1 MPERYLTRH
10 FSWKDTATPLV
21 LLLIF
26 MGLLPL
32 VSSHA
37 FYRHVLTLIF
47 LFAFLAEAW
56 NLISG
61 YGGLFSLA
69 HAAFFGVGAYTTAI
83 LYVDFK
89 ISPWVGLP
97 LGGIFGVV
105 VASIIG
111 FATFRL
117 RQFFFVLST
126 LACSEAIRA
135 LFGYWRLGVKT
146 GLGTTIPRDIGF
158 VNLTFNEELPYNY
171 IAFALLVI
179 VVLVARWV
187 TASKF
192 GYYLRAIK
200 DDEDAALSMGVRVPR
215 VKLMIFG
222 TSAFFTAVGGG
233 FYAMYIGYIEP
244 NTVFSVD
251 FMLQYILYAIVGG
264 MATIGGPIVGSL
276 ILVPLTISFQGFV
289 GGKLASLGF
298 FIYGIVLVIMIITA
312 PGGMMEGLR
321 SLSRRFAK
329 RILPTPPVP

>member
-1 MPERYLTRH
+1 MLEKNYVIQG
-10 FSWKDTATPLV
+10 SWKGIASPFVLFLVLLGLTPLV
-21 LLLIF
+21 F
-26 MGLLPL
+26 GHP
-32 VSSHA
+32 

-47 LFAFLAEAW
+47 LFAFLSVAW

-83 LYVDFK
+83 LYVDYNV
-89 ISPWVGLP
+89 SPWVGLP

-146 GLGTTIPRDIGF
+146 GLGTTIPRSAGF
-158 VNLTFNEELPYNY
+158 MNLTFNKELPYNY

-179 VVLVARWV
+179 VVLVARLV
-187 TASKF
+187 TASKL

-222 TSAFFTAVGGG
+222 MSAFFTAVGGG

-251 FMLQYILYAIVGG
+251 LMLQYILYAIVGG
-264 MATIGGPIVGSL
+264 MATLGGPVLGSL
-276 ILVPLTISFQGFV
+276 VLVPLTIFLQGFV

-298 FIYGIVLVIMIITA
+298 FIYGIVLIVTIILA
-312 PGGMMEGLR
+312 PGGMMEGIRSVSKKLR
-321 SLSRRFAK
+321 GGMFF
-329 RILPTPPVP
+329 

>member
-1 MPERYLTRH
+1 MYGHT
-10 FSWKDTATPLV
+10 
-21 LLLIF
+21 
-26 MGLLPL
+26 
-32 VSSHA
+32 
-37 FYRHVLTLIF
+37 FYRHIVTLIF

-69 HAAFFGVGAYTTAI
+69 HAAFFGVGAYATAI

-97 LGGIFGVV
+97 VGGLLGVA

-146 GLGTTIPRDIGF
+146 GLGTTIPRNPG
-158 VNLTFNEELPYNY
+158 VMNLTFNSELPYNY

-179 VVLVARWV
+179 VVLVARGV

-215 VKLMIFG
+215 VKLIIFG
-222 TSAFFTAVGGG
+222 MSAFFTAVGGG
-233 FYAMYIGYIEP
+233 FHAMYLGYIEP
-244 NTVFSVD
+244 NTVFNTD
-251 FMLQYILYAIVGG
+251 LMLQYILYAIVGG
-264 MATIGGPIVGSL
+264 MATLAGPILGALV
-276 ILVPLTISFQGFV
+276 LVPLTIFFQGFI

-298 FIYGIVLVIMIITA
+298 FIYGILLIVIIIMA

-321 SLSRRFAK
+321 SLSK
-329 RILPTPPVP
+329 RWVKQTVSVPPAS

>member
-1 MPERYLTRH
+1 MLEKNYVLQG
-10 FSWKDTATPLV
+10 SWKGIASPFVLFLVLLGLTPLV
-21 LLLIF
+21 F
-26 MGLLPL
+26 NHP
-32 VSSHA
+32 

-47 LFAFLAEAW
+47 LFAFLSVAW

-83 LYVDFK
+83 LYVDYK
-89 ISPWVGLP
+89 VSPWVGLP
-97 LGGIFGVV
+97 LGGILGVV

-126 LACSEAIRA
+126 LACYEAIRA

-146 GLGTTIPRDIGF
+146 GLGTTIPRSVGF
-158 VNLTFNEELPYNY
+158 MNLTFNKELPYNY

-179 VVLVARWV
+179 VVLVARLV

-222 TSAFFTAVGGG
+222 MSAFFTAVGGG

-251 FMLQYILYAIVGG
+251 LMLQYILYAIVGG
-264 MATIGGPIVGSL
+264 MATLGGPVLGSL
-276 ILVPLTISFQGFV
+276 VLVPLTIFLQGFV

-298 FIYGIVLVIMIITA
+298 FIYGIVLIVTIILA
-312 PGGMMEGLR
+312 PGGMMGGIRSVSKKLLR
-321 SLSRRFAK
+321 GMFF
-329 RILPTPPVP
+329 

>member
-1 MPERYLTRH
+1 MPERNLTRQRP
-10 FSWKDTATPLV
+10 WKDMASPLMM
-21 LLLIF
+21 LLVFL
-26 MGLLPL
+26 GLLPL
-32 VSSHA
+32 VFSHA

-89 ISPWVGLP
+89 ISPWIGLP
-97 LGGIFGVV
+97 LGGILGVV

-146 GLGTTIPRDIGF
+146 GLGTTIPRNAGF
-158 VNLTFNEELPYNY
+158 LNLTFHSELPYNY

-179 VVLVARWV
+179 VVLVARLV
-187 TASKF
+187 TTSKF

-215 VKLMIFG
+215 VKLMIFA

-233 FYAMYIGYIEP
+233 FHAMYIGYIEP
-244 NTVFSVD
+244 NTVFNTD

-264 MATIGGPIVGSL
+264 MATLGGPILGSVV
-276 ILVPLTISFQGFV
+276 LVPLTIFVQGFV

-298 FIYGIVLVIMIITA
+298 FIYGIVLIVIIIMA

-321 SLSRRFAK
+321 SLSKRWMRR
-329 RILPTPPVP
+329 RVPVPPAS

>member
-1 MPERYLTRH
+1 MA
-10 FSWKDTATPLV
+10 SPLV
-21 LLLIF
+21 LLLVL

-32 VSSHA
+32 VSNHS
-37 FYRHVLTLIF
+37 FYRHILTLIF

-89 ISPWVGLP
+89 ISPWIGLP
-97 LGGIFGVV
+97 LGGILGVV

-146 GLGTTIPRDIGF
+146 GLGTTIPRNTGF
-158 VNLTFNEELPYNY
+158 FNLTFNSELPYNY
-171 IAFALLVI
+171 IAFGLLVI
-179 VVLVARWV
+179 VVLVARLV
-187 TASKF
+187 ITSKF

-200 DDEDAALSMGVRVPR
+200 DDEDAALCMGVRVPR
-215 VKLMIFG
+215 VKMMIFG
-222 TSAFFTAVGGG
+222 MSAFFTAVGGG
-233 FYAMYIGYIEP
+233 FHAMYLGYIEP
-244 NTVFSVD
+244 NTVFNVD
-251 FMLQYILYAIVGG
+251 LMLQYILYAIVGG
-264 MATIGGPIVGSL
+264 MATLAGPIVGSL
-276 ILVPLTISFQGFV
+276 ILVPMTIFFQGFI

-298 FIYGIVLVIMIITA
+298 FIYGIVLIVIIIMA
-312 PGGMMEGLR
+312 PGGMMEGIH
-321 SLSRRFAK
+321 SLLKRWKRR
-329 RILPTPPVP
+329 TVPVPPAS